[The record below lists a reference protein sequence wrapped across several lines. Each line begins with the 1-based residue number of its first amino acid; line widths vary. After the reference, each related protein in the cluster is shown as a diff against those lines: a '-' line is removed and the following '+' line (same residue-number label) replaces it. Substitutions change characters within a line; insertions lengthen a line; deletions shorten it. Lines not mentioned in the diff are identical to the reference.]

1 MDSNP
6 IITKL
11 TNKPTKL
18 NFDVK
23 KKKGEPDVIVMPI
36 NQITE
41 ESTRYY
47 YEAKNLKP
55 FGEYKEPYWSI
66 IEILEPTFTRSKFAN
81 EKQYTHFNKET
92 EYLYKKYMPVNLYNE
107 IIYNNIGGFETY
119 SRYLTKSPKSFLF
132 LTNNYYQEYVE
143 NLFFFREKTSIYSV
157 QDTLDYVVIEDFL
170 ISPER
175 KRDYK
180 YLDSLKEKYSNFDLI
195 ISNNNVCETP
205 EVDNLK
211 DTYNTIFL
219 SGSFFYWPLKH
230 QASYMSSQFIFNLII
245 VSFKKLSKKG
255 NLFMSLKDINSQLTL
270 DIIAILN
277 YYFEEIELFKGTLQA
292 TTRYVK
298 TLVAKNFKGITQNQ
312 YNDLLEVSKKWHN
325 IQQDCFVKT
334 TKFSDDKYYVR
345 SILNY
350 QGNLSEIQSFQIQED
365 AEKVIFFNNIVTTYN
380 ALKLGGDKKLK
391 KLIDKKIYQSI
402 SILNS
407 LGIFKKI
414 NVKKLEKEITSQEV
428 SLKYE
433 TNMFKFNKGTK
444 NSKLRIKVKP
454 INFAMDNIEEM
465 TNRLKVTKRTLDNI
479 PESQFEDIIKK
490 LKKFITLGNVLESKY
505 TLTKTGPS
513 FIKLFEIL
521 KMFNLLDTQSK
532 IHKTFHLCEAPAQ
545 FIIATNHY
553 LKTETKNKTF
563 DWTGQSLI
571 GRKPFKDIYDLVKK
585 YPTHWDFGPDRNGD
599 ITQLK
604 NIKYYGTKKDMDLV
618 TFDCGFNFEDKTVQ
632 IYQDNFT
639 AMLNYS
645 QVLILLQSLKKG
657 GSFVVRVF
665 LPQSIPYI
673 ISINYI
679 LYCCFKELYL
689 YKPFVNP
696 EASEIY
702 IIGRGFKGVEE
713 KLIKQ
718 LMDVKN
724 KLNEEDILLNIPLD
738 FLKEYERGIQK
749 FVEANIE
756 NITNIV
762 YLSKNKKILSD
773 KSELS
778 KIRDKNTQNWIKYF
792 DIKKIKK
799 SDLL

>member
-1 MDSNP
+1 M
-6 IITKL
+6 
-11 TNKPTKL
+11 
-18 NFDVK
+18 
-23 KKKGEPDVIVMPI
+23 
-36 NQITE
+36 
-41 ESTRYY
+41 
-47 YEAKNLKP
+47 
-55 FGEYKEPYWSI
+55 
-66 IEILEPTFTRSKFAN
+66 
-81 EKQYTHFNKET
+81 
-92 EYLYKKYMPVNLYNE
+92 
-107 IIYNNIGGFETY
+107 
-119 SRYLTKSPKSFLF
+119 
-132 LTNNYYQEYVE
+132 
-143 NLFFFREKTSIYSV
+143 
-157 QDTLDYVVIEDFL
+157 
-170 ISPER
+170 
-175 KRDYK
+175 
-180 YLDSLKEKYSNFDLI
+180 
-195 ISNNNVCETP
+195 
-205 EVDNLK
+205 
-211 DTYNTIFL
+211 
-219 SGSFFYWPLKH
+219 
-230 QASYMSSQFIFNLII
+230 
-245 VSFKKLSKKG
+245 
-255 NLFMSLKDINSQLTL
+255 
-270 DIIAILN
+270 
-277 YYFEEIELFKGTLQA
+277 
-292 TTRYVK
+292 
-298 TLVAKNFKGITQNQ
+298 
-312 YNDLLEVSKKWHN
+312 
-325 IQQDCFVKT
+325 
-334 TKFSDDKYYVR
+334 R

-521 KMFNLLDTQSK
+521 KMFNLLDTQST

-599 ITQLK
+599 IAQLK